1 MHMPYMIYLKRRTTR
16 LALCEGSLTKY
27 ITHVQYTQTDT
38 NRQNALTN
46 RTIGKRL
53 RFVKDALRFVPLER
67 MVSSSFDRNSIGE
80 MHLINTCKPCKN
92 EWSIGTI
99 GTIGTNGKVLS
110 RLVTIRTIGT
120 NGKLLSRSVYH
131 L

>member
-1 MHMPYMIYLKRRTTR
+1 MSANGLHRIRWRRVAVERVHRT
-16 LALCEGSLTKY
+16 AA
-27 ITHVQYTQTDT
+27 THVQYTQTDK

-80 MHLINTCKPCKN
+80 MHLTNTCKPYEN

-99 GTIGTNGKVLS
+99 GTIGTNGKVVS